1 MMDFHTNILE
11 TLKTISNAKNNY
23 KSCVKSK
30 RKNTFVRKYAVIKA
44 KFRNLIQ
51 NHSFWKKKPFA
62 MYSLLCVL
70 DEVDGDKKKLQNLL
84 KLSLQI

>member
-51 NHSFWKKKPFA
+51 NHSF
-62 MYSLLCVL
+62 
-70 DEVDGDKKKLQNLL
+70 
-84 KLSLQI
+84 